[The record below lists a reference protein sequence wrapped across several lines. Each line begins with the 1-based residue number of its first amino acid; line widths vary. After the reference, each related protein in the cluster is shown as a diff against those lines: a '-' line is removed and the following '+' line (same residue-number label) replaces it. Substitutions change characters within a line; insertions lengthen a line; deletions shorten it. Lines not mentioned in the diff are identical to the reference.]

1 MGNKRCS
8 ICGEKEH
15 NSRTCSS
22 VEERKIVEWEQT
34 EVMGAENMLQLK
46 HMPEIPMLEHF
57 LQMTKDYLHLKEI
70 PIFTL
75 ERSIMLPRESSQFAY
90 LMTCLLSFGHNK
102 DIYKH
107 PPLSYSD
114 WSERLEKRI
123 GEIYEAFFKLKK
135 DRRKMFKQKGVQP
148 KFFDVLGENFRFR
161 ARRFPKLHEMNYYQ
175 RAWLLLGFCDY
186 LLKTRPSLKKRV
198 FDVAP
203 VSELRAVTLGVD
215 DASCTYYHFPSF
227 AEGKNPAV
235 RVYKIAKWIPPKLDV
250 EYNPRIP
257 KPIHLSTSESEDE
270 ISVKLPEWFIR
281 RKKSEAANPKPS
293 SRAKSWVS
301 EFPDLVKATKEE
313 GETLIEG
320 ETEKEE
326 EGGERETVKEGEGG
340 ERETVK
346 EGEGGERETVKE
358 EEGGER
364 ETVKEEGEGE
374 TVEDLP
380 LQPLP
385 EVEPDKTFECVADSL
400 DSLRELVKHFES
412 KGSELSYT
420 ETALLRKLKALIEEL
435 EPSEYKLLKSTRSLR
450 TQLHADF
457 MKFQQKLTTP

>member
-1 MGNKRCS
+1 MGKKMAQETARAKR
-8 ICGEKEH
+8 E
-15 NSRTCSS
+15 
-22 VEERKIVEWEQT
+22 EERKIVEWEQT

-57 LQMTKDYLHLKEI
+57 LQITKDYFHLKEI
-70 PIFTL
+70 SIFTL
-75 ERSIMLPRESSQFAY
+75 ERSIMLPRESSQFAN
-90 LMTCLLSFGHNK
+90 LMTGLLSLGKSK
-102 DIYKH
+102 DI
-107 PPLSYSD
+107 LSYSD

-123 GEIYEAFFKLKK
+123 EEIYEAFVKLKK
-135 DRRKMFKQKGVQP
+135 DRRKMFEQKGVQS
-148 KFFDVLGENFRFR
+148 KFFDVLGEDFPFGFRARKFPFALVR

-175 RAWLLLGFCDY
+175 RAWLLLGLCDY
-186 LLKTRPSLKKRV
+186 LLKTRARPSLKTRV

-250 EYNPRIP
+250 EYNPRILKHK

-281 RKKSEAANPKPS
+281 RKKSEAANPKTS
-293 SRAKSWVS
+293 SGAASW
-301 EFPDLVKATKEE
+301 VKATKEE

-326 EGGERETVKEGEGG
+326 EGGERETVKEE
-340 ERETVK
+340 
-346 EGEGGERETVKE
+346 EGGERETVKE

-364 ETVKEEGEGE
+364 ETVKEEEVGERE
-374 TVEDLP
+374 TVKDLP
-380 LQPLP
+380 LRPLP

-412 KGSELSYT
+412 KGCELSYT
-420 ETALLRKLKALIEEL
+420 ETALVRKLKALIEEL
-435 EPSEYKLLKSTRSLR
+435 EPSEYKLVESTRSLR
-450 TQLHADF
+450 TQLYADF
-457 MKFQQKLTTP
+457 MKFQQKLTVA